1 MSKTPCGS
9 VPIGPLVD
17 LGLLVLFLAALVA
30 LGGRALLSPRPML
43 LLYSPLSRSVIIT
56 PADHILTAD
65 DLQRALGSPKA
76 TVKNLNGTEDW
87 EYLYQGQR
95 GVTLALSVR
104 ILLGGVV
111 DSYFVQHIPGQTKET
126 RKENL

>member
-1 MSKTPCGS
+1 M
-9 VPIGPLVD
+9 IRRH
-17 LGLLVLFLAALVA
+17 LLVLFLAALVA
-30 LGGRALLSPRPML
+30 LSGCALLSPRPML
-43 LLYSPLSRSVIIT
+43 LLYSPFSRSVIIT
-56 PADHILTAD
+56 PADHLLTTS

-87 EYLYQGQR
+87 EYLYRGQR

-104 ILLGGVV
+104 ILPGGVV
-111 DSYFVQHIPGQTKET
+111 DSYSVQHIPGQTKET